1 MAPPEINKI
10 APVQRGRD
18 KLRDILGSN
27 IVNTPT
33 ALRQNKEHSDQAAR
47 DRENYVHNNLYNTTD
62 RNHDKSKNQMFANI
76 SPLPELNL
84 TNNQF
89 GSHSSKQKSR
99 QTDPTL

>member
-18 KLRDILGSN
+18 KLKDILGSN
-27 IVNTPT
+27 MVNTPT
-33 ALRQNKEHSDQAAR
+33 ALKQNKEHSDQAAR

-62 RNHDKSKNQMFANI
+62 RNHDKSKSHMFANI
-76 SPLPELNL
+76 SPIPELNL

-89 GSHSSKQKSR
+89 GSHSSK
-99 QTDPTL
+99 